1 MKKVSDFEK
10 KYPLFV
16 LYVKDEATRA
26 NMLTNEDLIRKYN
39 EHLDEIQSFVKE
51 IASRFDIETVFTLLQ
66 GTVFKLPD
74 EILLS
79 FIKAYVNS
87 SEAAKNNP
95 DVIKFYNNTLHLGED
110 AIHYIEHHGIITN
123 RSWRDIPEMVI
134 DEEYEKIKLGNEIF
148 KGEMLGHVY
157 KSLNI
162 KEKRLVVG
170 LLRKNSFSLLNN
182 LFASVDI
189 SFRQLVAMITA
200 KGINEEIINYE
211 VSEGMGDYNL
221 LLLLFE
227 IFGQE
232 YSDGVLTNVCH
243 LLRQKRYEL
252 LKVLTTTN
260 CIASLNEYN
269 SSIIGEMND
278 NALFDEISKKD
289 YNLLKKD
296 E

>member
-1 MKKVSDFEK
+1 MKRLSDFEK

-16 LYVKDEATRA
+16 PYVKDEATRA

-66 GTVFKLPD
+66 GTVFKFPD

-87 SEAAKNNP
+87 GEAAKNNP
-95 DVIKFYNNTLHLGED
+95 DVIKFYNNILHLGED
-110 AIHYIEHHGIITN
+110 AIHYIERHGIITN

-134 DEEYEKIKLGNEIF
+134 DEEYEKIKKDNEIF
-148 KGEMLGHVY
+148 KGEILGHEY

-189 SFRQLVAMITA
+189 SFRQIVAMLTA
-200 KGINEEIINYE
+200 KGIDEEIVNYE
-211 VSEGMGDYNL
+211 ASEGMGEYNL
-221 LLLLFE
+221 LLLLFA
-227 IFGQE
+227 IFRQE
-232 YSDGVLTNVCH
+232 YSDVVVSNVRH

-252 LKVLTTTN
+252 LKVLTTTD

-269 SSIIGEMND
+269 SSIIEEMSD
-278 NALFDEISKKD
+278 KQFIDEITKKG
-289 YNLLKKD
+289 YNLIKKD